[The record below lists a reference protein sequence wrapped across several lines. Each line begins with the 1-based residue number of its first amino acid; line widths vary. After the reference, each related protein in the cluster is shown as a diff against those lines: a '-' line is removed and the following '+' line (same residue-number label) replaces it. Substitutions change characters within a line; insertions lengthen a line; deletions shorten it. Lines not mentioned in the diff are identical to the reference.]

1 MSFTST
7 CAAFDYADLPVATYH
22 AGENVLV
29 AGSNT
34 GRLLF
39 LKDGAVAVVRQGTE
53 IATIDTP
60 GAVFG
65 EISALLNRPHT
76 ADVYTLKPSQFYVA
90 DAALLRSSAAALSY
104 VAAVL
109 ARRLDR
115 ANEALVVSLQTR
127 ESLTQD
133 CHEPQ

>member
-1 MSFTST
+1 MALTST
-7 CAAFDYADLPVATYH
+7 CAAFDYAGLPVASYR

-29 AGSNT
+29 AGSKT

-65 EISALLNRPHT
+65 EISALLNTPHT
-76 ADVYTLKPSQFYVA
+76 ADVYALRATQFYVA
-90 DAALLRSSAAALSY
+90 DADLLRFSAAALSY
-104 VAAVL
+104 VAAAL

-115 ANEALVVSLQTR
+115 ANEVLVASLETR
-127 ESLTQD
+127 ESPTQV
-133 CHEPQ
+133 CRGPQ